1 MADADGQN
9 VALPDDP
16 PAVPQMIN
24 AVGVRLPTFWVSKPR
39 LWFAQVDA
47 VFEASNIVRDRTKYI
62 HVLAKLP
69 EQVLESISDI
79 IQEFSDDPP
88 ADSFQQLRTRLTG
101 TFGLTQWQQLA
112 RLVDHPGLGDMRPS
126 ALMNQLL
133 ALLPVEEKPTLL
145 FQYLFLRHLPADIRG
160 HLATKQYNSA
170 RELATEADF
179 VWDARGGGAV
189 IGAVPTRTASP
200 RGGRRQSPDRG
211 RRRRPQSPSNRPPS
225 TSGLCFYH
233 DRFGNKANSC
243 RPPCTWT
250 GNGQAA
256 DD

>member
-1 MADADGQN
+1 MAQDGQN
-9 VALPDDP
+9 VELPEET
-16 PAVPQMIN
+16 PAVN
-24 AVGVRLPTFWVSKPR
+24 AISAQLPVFWSTKPR

-47 VFEASNIVRDRTKYI
+47 VFESSRVTRDRTKYL

-69 EQVLESISDI
+69 ELVLESISDI
-79 IQEFSDDPP
+79 IDEVAEQAPP
-88 ADSFQQLRTRLTG
+88 DAFIRLRERLTG
-101 TFGLTQWQQLA
+101 SYGLTQWQQLA

-133 ALLPVEEKPTLL
+133 ALLPAGEKPTML
-145 FQYLFLRHLPADIRG
+145 FQYHFLRHLPADIRG
-160 HLATKQYNSA
+160 QLATKKFETA
-170 RELATEADF
+170 RALATEADF
-179 VWDARGGGAV
+179 VWDARGGGAT
-189 IGAVPTRTASP
+189 IGALPSRSTSP

-211 RRRRPQSPSNRPPS
+211 RRRRAQTPGKKESQQ
-225 TSGLCFYH
+225 TGLCFYH
-233 DRFGNKANSC
+233 SRFGDKANSC